1 MVRRYCYLSTRFHAK
16 LARVN
21 EPELSGTRVRKRHA
35 RLWATLAATACVAL
49 GASGCSRYDIQGD
62 GQGRIVRIDR
72 LTGAVDY
79 LQGTRFVRIEN
90 AGDHRREAEELA
102 RVHDWGALT
111 YDNKYTLRLKTAFR
125 NDRLYYQIGI
135 VPVPPANVFNFRIAL
150 NDGDGFQVASL
161 SLNTPDGVPTADSGI
176 AYSGFT
182 QSEAEVYRSVRSW
195 TPRVEMYSGRIAPS
209 ELP

>member
-1 MVRRYCYLSTRFHAK
+1 
-16 LARVN
+16 
-21 EPELSGTRVRKRHA
+21 VRKRHA